1 MDKINKMDAKAIKK
15 INSKL
20 ANVKFWKRDL
30 SKVLGVKPPQLSYW
44 LKSGKVPTKY
54 VDSINNF
61 VNEKA

>member
-1 MDKINKMDAKAIKK
+1 MDAKAIKK

-30 SKVLGVKPPQLSYW
+30 SKELGVKPPQLSYW
-44 LKSGKVPTKY
+44 LKSGKVPAKY

>member
-1 MDKINKMDAKAIKK
+1 MDAKAIKK

-54 VDSINNF
+54 VERIYKF
-61 VNEKA
+61 VNDRA

>member
-1 MDKINKMDAKAIKK
+1 MDAKEIKK

-30 SKVLGVKPPQLSYW
+30 SAILGIKPPQLSYW

-54 VDSINNF
+54 VERINNF
-61 VNEKA
+61 VKERA